1 MKSFSSP
8 LSIVMSLVEDTGF
21 DAIDG
26 GTVAESWRQQPGT
39 PVYTKDFDADG
50 VRRGLYEAS
59 KDRAIEWRGTSNSP
73 GTFTAPA

>member
-1 MKSFSSP
+1 MQKKRAPS
-8 LSIVMSLVEDTGF
+8 V
-21 DAIDG
+21 
-26 GTVAESWRQQPGT
+26 WQPGT

-73 GTFTAPA
+73 GSFTAPA

>member
-1 MKSFSSP
+1 MASMP
-8 LSIVMSLVEDTGF
+8 AVW
-21 DAIDG
+21 
-26 GTVAESWRQQPGT
+26 TVPWRQQPGT

-73 GTFTAPA
+73 GTFAAPA